1 MREEARKPL
10 LSVHAGGH
18 RAALPLASVRE
29 IMRPLPI
36 TSIAGAPAFVLGLS
50 LIRGVSVAVVD
61 LGVLLGETS
70 VRTPFTR
77 FVRLELGT
85 RSVALAVQ
93 AVTGV
98 IEVAPASL
106 AAMPP
111 LLSRAASTLVDTLAL
126 HDSELLL
133 VLETARLVAELPVL
147 QAEASA

>member
-18 RAALPLASVRE
+18 RAGLPLVSVRE

-36 TSIAGAPAFVLGLS
+36 VSIAGAPAFVLGLS
-50 LIRGVSVAVVD
+50 VIRGVSVPIVD
-61 LGVLLGETS
+61 LGALFADTGE
-70 VRTPFTR
+70 RTPFTR
-77 FVRLELGT
+77 FVRLALGT

-98 IEVAPASL
+98 IEVAPTSL
-106 AAMPP
+106 ASMPP
-111 LLSRAASTLVDTLAL
+111 LLSRAASALVQTLAL

-133 VLETARLVAELPVL
+133 VLETGRLVAELPAL

>member
-18 RAALPLASVRE
+18 HAGIPLASVRE

-36 TSIAGAPAFVLGLS
+36 TSVAGAPPFVLGLAV
-50 LIRGVSVAVVD
+50 IRGVSIAVVD
-61 LGVLLGETS
+61 LGALLGEAGE
-70 VRTPFTR
+70 RMPFGR
-77 FVRLELGT
+77 FVRLELGA

-93 AVTGV
+93 AVTGLV
-98 IEVAPASL
+98 EVTPASL

-111 LLSRAASTLVDTLAL
+111 LLSRAAGKLVETLAL
-126 HDSELLL
+126 EDGELLL
-133 VLETARLVAELPVL
+133 VLETARLVAELPAL

>member
-18 RAALPLASVRE
+18 RAGLPLASVRE

-36 TSIAGAPAFVLGLS
+36 ASIAGAPVFVLGLS
-50 LIRGVSVAVVD
+50 VIRGVSVPIVD
-61 LGVLLGETS
+61 LGALLGETDAGL
-70 VRTPFTR
+70 PFTR
-77 FVRLELGT
+77 FVRLELGA

-98 IEVAPASL
+98 VEVAPASL

-111 LLSRAASTLVDTLAL
+111 LLSRAASTLVETLAL

-133 VLETARLVAELPVL
+133 VLETARLVAELPAL

>member
-18 RAALPLASVRE
+18 RAGLPLASVRE

-36 TSIAGAPAFVLGLS
+36 AGVAGAPAFVLGLS
-50 LIRGVSVAVVD
+50 LIRGVSVPVVD
-61 LGVLLGETS
+61 LGALLGEAS
-70 VRTPFTR
+70 ERKSFTR

-93 AVTGV
+93 AVSGV
-98 IEVAPASL
+98 VEVAPASL
-106 AAMPP
+106 GAMPP
-111 LLSRAASTLVDTLAL
+111 LLSRAASTLVETLAL

-133 VLETARLVAELPVL
+133 VLATGRLVAELPAL

>member
-1 MREEARKPL
+1 
-10 LSVHAGGH
+10 
-18 RAALPLASVRE
+18 
-29 IMRPLPI
+29 MRPLPI
-36 TSIAGAPAFVLGLS
+36 RSIAGAPAFVLGLS
-50 LIRGVSVAVVD
+50 LIRGVSVPIVD
-61 LGVLLGETS
+61 LGALLGETS

-111 LLSRAASTLVDTLAL
+111 LLSRAANTLVDTLAL